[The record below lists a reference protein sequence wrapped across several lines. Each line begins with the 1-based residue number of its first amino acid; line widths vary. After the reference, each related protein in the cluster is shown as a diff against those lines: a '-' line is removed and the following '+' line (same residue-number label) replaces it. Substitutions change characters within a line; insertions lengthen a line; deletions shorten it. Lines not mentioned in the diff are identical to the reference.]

1 LLLSGLGIGL
11 GYAYSHGERASSF
24 LTSPVERGSFQD
36 VVSATGTVEAQV
48 TVYVS
53 SQLSGQVAE
62 VFVNFNDVVKAG
74 QPLAQLDQE
83 TFLSRVTEAEA
94 ALKVAIAAARVQE
107 AGVER
112 AKLAITN
119 ARTDQD
125 LSEAETA
132 AVKAKQDE
140 AEREVERKSRLALTG
155 NVSDRDFS
163 QARTARDVGAAE
175 LRASS
180 ERVKMKAEAVQM
192 AEADLSIAK
201 ANLENAEAVVEQKQ
215 AALAQAQQ
223 DFKRTVLR
231 SPIDGVIIDRDVDP
245 GETIA
250 VSLEAKTLF
259 VIANSLDAMEV
270 HGKIDEADVGRLTMG
285 QAVAFSVDAYPNR
298 IFTGNILQ
306 IRKAPAVVQN
316 VVTYT
321 AVVSAPN
328 PDHLLIPGLTAE
340 LAIVVYDT
348 GDTLKI
354 PNQALRFRPS
364 VEDAAVKPPDDG
376 ALLPA
381 QGTLATVWVVGAD
394 GRPAPISVQIG
405 QSDENSTQLLKG
417 DLSAGQQLIVGVA
430 SAEASPRV
438 FGIRLG
444 LQGG

>member
-1 LLLSGLGIGL
+1 V
-11 GYAYSHGERASSF
+11 R
-24 LTSPVERGSFQD
+24 
-36 VVSATGTVEAQV
+36 ATGTVEAQV

-62 VFVNFNDVVKAG
+62 VLVNFNDVVKDG
-74 QPLAQLDQE
+74 QPLARLDQE
-83 TFLSRVTEAEA
+83 TFASRVTEAEA
-94 ALKVAIAAARVQE
+94 AFKVAIAAAHVQE

-119 ARTDQD
+119 ARTDQN
-125 LSEAETA
+125 LSEAEA
-132 AVKAKQDE
+132 AAAKAKQDE
-140 AEREVERKSRLALTG
+140 AEREVERKSRLASTG
-155 NVSDRDFS
+155 SVSDRDFS

-180 ERVKMKAEAVQM
+180 ERIKMKAEAVQM
-192 AEADLSIAK
+192 AEADLNIAK

-215 AALAQAQQ
+215 AALAQAEQ
-223 DFKRTVLR
+223 DLKRTVLR

-259 VIANSLDAMEV
+259 VIANSLDSMEV
-270 HGKIDEADVGRLTMG
+270 HGNIDEADVGRLKAG
-285 QAVAFSVDAYPNR
+285 QTVRFTVDAYPSQV
-298 IFTGNILQ
+298 FTGSILQ
-306 IRKAPAVVQN
+306 IRKAPEVVQN

-340 LAIVVYDT
+340 LAIVVSET
-348 GDTLKI
+348 EDTLKI

-364 VEDAAVKPPDDG
+364 VEDAAVDPQVDDS
-376 ALLPA
+376 PESA
-381 QGTLATVWVVGAD
+381 QDALATVWVVGTD
-394 GRPAPISVQIG
+394 GRPVPISVQIG
-405 QSDENSTQLLKG
+405 QSDDNSTQLLEG
-417 DLSAGQQLIVGVA
+417 PLTEGQQLIVGVA
-430 SAEASPRV
+430 SAEALPRV

-444 LQGG
+444 L